1 MKSQCARKQS
11 EQTCCPGHCQEAV
24 ISSMEFLNQILPL
37 QQTPPDST
45 TALQFAV
52 LRF

>member
-1 MKSQCARKQS
+1 MKNQCARKQS
-11 EQTCCPGHCQEAV
+11 ERMCCPGHYQEVV
-24 ISSMEFLNQILPL
+24 ISSMEFLNLPF
-37 QQTPPDST
+37 QQTPPDSI

>member
-1 MKSQCARKQS
+1 MKSQCAREQS
-11 EQTCCPGHCQEAV
+11 EQMCCSGHCQEAV
-24 ISSMEFLNQILPL
+24 ISSMEFLNFPF